1 MLSREPFLLNR
12 PQMFRQACRRERQPQ
27 KREALPDS
35 GAMAHLSCPL
45 LGPRQPGSCKSH
57 TEKHMHLAGGKL
69 QFEYPTEQAGSLD
82 SPMIAVTEAER
93 QCGEQF
99 NQGSQI
105 SHHS

>member
-1 MLSREPFLLNR
+1 
-12 PQMFRQACRRERQPQ
+12 
-27 KREALPDS
+27 
-35 GAMAHLSCPL
+35 
-45 LGPRQPGSCKSH
+45 
-57 TEKHMHLAGGKL
+57 MHLAGGKL

-82 SPMIAVTEAER
+82 SPMIAVTQAERQCGEQFNQAER

>member
-1 MLSREPFLLNR
+1 
-12 PQMFRQACRRERQPQ
+12 
-27 KREALPDS
+27 
-35 GAMAHLSCPL
+35 
-45 LGPRQPGSCKSH
+45 
-57 TEKHMHLAGGKL
+57 MHLAGGKL